1 MSQTKNVQ
9 PEQSLKFGGL
19 YFNIYDGFKK
29 LRYLIASEKVK
40 NREYQGL

>member
-9 PEQSLKFGGL
+9 SEQSLKFGGL
-19 YFNIYDGFKK
+19 YLNIYDGFKK
-29 LRYLIASEKVK
+29 LLYLIASGKVN